1 MSYLQKI
8 AELQSRAEQSRN
20 EARSFQ
26 NEVREDAFSTAEAK
40 KEDFLGHIARG
51 VEDLT
56 RKLETAGAIA
66 GTTSAIAKHIKKLR
80 GNATKSKTA
89 PDQEQPKPT
98 PEEEE
103 ENPSAD
109 SGGADRTGLED
120 LGFTEEDAKGL
131 FEPAEPAATTA
142 EEAAPR
148 APLFP
153 EAAEAAG
160 REEAAEQAEASSKA
174 TFSEAQKTQMTKPD
188 SQEEAGGEARP
199 ADLPAGDAPET
210 VSARELRSE
219 VPTGENLTTEGNV
232 ADSGGALAEEGAGD
246 SEKSISSLMDGLS
259 DSVAEGAGSGLGEAV
274 AGGIGD
280 AVLGAIPIIGDL
292 ALAASLIG
300 SVVEG
305 AEGAKKEEKAEEEM
319 SPKEPAGVA
328 VATTGIDG
336 KSLLEQ

>member
-109 SGGADRTGLED
+109 SGGADRTG
-120 LGFTEEDAKGL
+120 TETQ
-131 FEPAEPAATTA
+131 PQAEPEA
-142 EEAAPR
+142 EPLPEPEPEAEPR
-148 APLFP
+148 GPLFP

-188 SQEEAGGEARP
+188 SEAEAGGEARP

-210 VSARELRSE
+210 VSAGELRSE

-246 SEKSISSLMDGLS
+246 SEKSISGLMDGLS
-259 DSVAEGAGSGLGEAV
+259 DSVAEGAGSGIGEAV

-305 AEGAKKEEKAEEEM
+305 TEGAKKEEKAEEEM

>member
-109 SGGADRTGLED
+109 SGGADRTG
-120 LGFTEEDAKGL
+120 TETQ
-131 FEPAEPAATTA
+131 PQAEPEA
-142 EEAAPR
+142 EPR
-148 APLFP
+148 GPLFP

-188 SQEEAGGEARP
+188 SEEEAGGEARP